1 MIEIK
6 NLTRKFHADFDALH
20 NLTYE
25 FNSSPSVIIGSD
37 MSGKTTLL
45 NILAGLDSEYSGEVF
60 IDGVERKEIDNK
72 DAGISYIMAEPVL
85 FERKSVY
92 DNLLYVFKVENKK
105 YDKAVANQKI
115 KEVAEVLEIFG
126 ILDKKIKKCNLFEK
140 RLVCLGRAVLK
151 NAKIILF
158 DEPFSKLLPFE
169 FATLWQAT
177 LLVMNKLSCGVLVV
191 ENTANMPY
199 FKDVDILKLDF
210 GVKID

>member
-1 MIEIK
+1 MIEIR

-45 NILAGLDSEYSGEVF
+45 NILAGLDNGYTGEVF

-72 DAGISYIMAEPVL
+72 TAGISYIMAEPVL

-92 DNLLYVFKVENKK
+92 DNLLYVFKVDGKK
-105 YDKAVANQKI
+105 YDKVEANKKI
-115 KEVAEVLEIFG
+115 KEVAEFLEIFG

-140 RLVCLGRAVLK
+140 RLVCIGRAMLK

-158 DEPFSKLLPFE
+158 DEPLSKLLPFE
-169 FATLWQAT
+169 FVTLWRTT
-177 LLVMNKLSCGVLVV
+177 LSVMDKLSCGVIVA
-191 ENTANMPY
+191 ENTANMAY
-199 FKDVDILKLDF
+199 FKDVEILKLDF
-210 GVKID
+210 GVKVD